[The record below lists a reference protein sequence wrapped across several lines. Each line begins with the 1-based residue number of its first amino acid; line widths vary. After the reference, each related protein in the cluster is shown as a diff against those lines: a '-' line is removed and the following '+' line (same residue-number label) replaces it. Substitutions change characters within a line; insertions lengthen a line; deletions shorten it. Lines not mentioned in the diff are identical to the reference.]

1 LQQQPEWYKQ
11 FVLRCG
17 FKLAEISDSDPAKKL
32 EFFTKD
38 DAIPITI
45 DDRSVIY
52 NGEITKE
59 NMHKIVVALLLLYLK
74 SIEGRSPSGCILFNM
89 PPEVMEFAENNL
101 ARQFIKKYPD
111 NETYT
116 INGKPITSFKQQPE
130 EINMPSQ
137 NTRPQM

>member
-1 LQQQPEWYKQ
+1 M
-11 FVLRCG
+11 LRCG

-59 NMHKIVVALLLLYLK
+59 NMYKIVVPLLLLYLK
-74 SIEGRSPSGCILFNM
+74 SIEGHQSKGCILFNM
-89 PPEVMEFAENNL
+89 PPEVMEFAINSLVREFL
-101 ARQFIKKYPD
+101 RKYP
-111 NETYT
+111 NNKTYT
-116 INGKPITSFKQQPE
+116 INDKPITSFISPPKE
-130 EINMPSQ
+130 TSEFNHTM
-137 NTRPQM
+137 RHGM